1 MLTELQCPLLAGETL
16 LFSVI
21 LGWDSTVLQRT
32 KQRTNPSCQERRTE
46 HQAGLFPPLLRWAYD
61 SEAVTSA
68 MTSFTQRG
76 DCRPRAGLWL
86 RPFSMFYLIGDIV
99 MVLLL
104 FSTHLF
110 HLPIFSVFLFL
121 SFSFYSFLMFNLFFL
136 FTPFC
141 FSFCPSLALLFIVI
155 SFVLF

>member
-1 MLTELQCPLLAGETL
+1 MP
-16 LFSVI
+16 
-21 LGWDSTVLQRT
+21 QRT
-32 KQRTNPSCQERRTE
+32 KLQTNPSCQEGGTE
-46 HQAGLFPPLLRWAYD
+46 HQAGLFPPLLRWACD

-68 MTSFTQRG
+68 MTSFTQRR
-76 DCRPRAGLWL
+76 DCRTRAGLWL
-86 RPFSMFYLIGDIV
+86 LPFSMFYLIGDIV

-110 HLPIFSVFLFL
+110 HFPIFFCLFL

-141 FSFCPSLALLFIVI
+141 FSFCPSFALVFIYI